1 MTRMSLI
8 IVTALLAL
16 VLVGCG
22 GSGSA
27 EAEQTDD
34 GEAAEDTI
42 GGYVTVDPE
51 GGEIYIPSAI
61 AQREAV
67 ENYLQDV
74 RPTIAYTARDF
85 SQFVNPNVELQDQ
98 TLTLSVEVESIE
110 QADQALEQ
118 GLDALQLVE
127 VPEGLEPIHESLVE
141 AYEQALPAYD
151 NILEAFDSGDV
162 DQLAEALREG
172 LPEIARFNTEARA
185 ILQELERV
193 ETDNPDDHIESRGV
207 QYSS

>member
-1 MTRMSLI
+1 MTRIGMM
-8 IVTALLAL
+8 IVTVLLAL
-16 VLVGCG
+16 VLTSCN
-22 GSGSA
+22 GSESA
-27 EAEQTDD
+27 ETEQTDE
-34 GEAAEDTI
+34 GEAAGSTV
-42 GGYVTVDPE
+42 GGYVTVNPE

-67 ENYLQDV
+67 DNYLQNV

-85 SQFVNPNVELQDQ
+85 SRFVNPNVELQDQ

-110 QADQALEQ
+110 KAEQALEQ

-141 AYEQALPAYD
+141 AYERALPAYD

-162 DQLAEALREG
+162 DQLTEALQEG
-172 LPEIARFNTEARA
+172 LPEITRFNTEARA
-185 ILQELERV
+185 ILQELERS
-193 ETDNPDDHIESRGV
+193 ETVNPDDQIESRGV